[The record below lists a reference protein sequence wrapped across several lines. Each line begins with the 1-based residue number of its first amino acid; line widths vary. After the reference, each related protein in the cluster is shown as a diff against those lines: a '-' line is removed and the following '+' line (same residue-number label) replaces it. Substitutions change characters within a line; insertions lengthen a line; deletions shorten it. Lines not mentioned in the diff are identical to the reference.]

1 MPQIKFAPISKETQI
16 PGTNYSIQIG
26 VIQNHD
32 RSWGVKLS
40 QAGKA
45 IAAKRIKKL
54 IDVEIVGVI
63 RDTIGKKV
71 ALDTFE
77 LGTTMSNLL
86 RETYE
91 KIKSKQKQA
100 TAQKPTPAPK
110 PAPAPQPVPAPA
122 PQLVPA
128 PAPQPVP
135 APAPQ
140 PVPAPAPQPVPAP
153 QPAAQ
158 PSPAPIPQP
167 ENQSKIESALADMR
181 IPTGSSDGG
190 SSDSFWSA
198 YSNVSTTEEVYSEP
212 QPAVQQPVIQQPVV
226 QQPVIQQPAQPAPT
240 ITPQTPSTSDQLDD
254 ALGILGVKC
263 ANCGSEVDPDKNT
276 CPFCGQPL

>member
-1 MPQIKFAPISKETQI
+1 MPQIRFAPISKETQI
-16 PGTNYSIQIG
+16 PGTNVSVQIG

-40 QAGKA
+40 EGGKI

-63 RDTIGKKV
+63 RDTIGKRV

-100 TAQKPTPAPK
+100 AAQKPAPQPTVQPAPRPTPAPTPQPAPS
-110 PAPAPQPVPAPA
+110 PAPAPQNQ
-122 PQLVPA
+122 PQ
-128 PAPQPVP
+128 
-135 APAPQ
+135 
-140 PVPAPAPQPVPAP
+140 
-153 QPAAQ
+153 
-158 PSPAPIPQP
+158 
-167 ENQSKIESALADMR
+167 IESALAEMK
-181 IPTGSSDGG
+181 IPTSSVGAG

-198 YSNVSTTEEVYSEP
+198 YSSVSPEEIYTEP
-212 QPAVQQPVIQQPVV
+212 QPTIQQPVV
-226 QQPVIQQPAQPAPT
+226 QQPAIQQPVIQQPAQPAPT
-240 ITPQTPSTSDQLDD
+240 ITPQAPSNSDKLDD

-263 ANCGSEVDPDKNT
+263 ANCGSEVDPDTDT